1 MVQQIK
7 SYNAHGFGNIVNAYD
22 PEKIIVMGSVG
33 IKQFD
38 RIIPDKKS
46 ISKYSLVQTIPDIEP
61 TQIGDDIGLYGAY
74 YRAIN

>member
-1 MVQQIK
+1 
-7 SYNAHGFGNIVNAYD
+7 
-22 PEKIIVMGSVG
+22 MGSVG